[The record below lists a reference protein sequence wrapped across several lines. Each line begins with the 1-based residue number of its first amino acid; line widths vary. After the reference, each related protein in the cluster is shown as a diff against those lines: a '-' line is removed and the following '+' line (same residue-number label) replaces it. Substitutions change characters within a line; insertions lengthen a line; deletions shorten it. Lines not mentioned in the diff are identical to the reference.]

1 MVPEQQNRVRSM
13 EFIII
18 TGLSGAGKSVAM
30 KNMEDIG
37 YYCVDNIPPML
48 VSIFYELCEK
58 STDEHMKKIAVVTDI
73 RAGDVFDDL
82 FASLD
87 KLRAANKK
95 YKILFLDAR
104 DDVLLRRFKETRRK
118 HPLSENSSSTENA
131 VMLERE
137 LLMPVKAR
145 ADYVIDTS
153 LLSTTQLK
161 ERITALFLGNV
172 TLGLTVTCMS
182 FGFKYGLPA
191 EADLV
196 FDVRCLPNPF
206 YIPDLK
212 PHTGLDSCVFDYV
225 MQFEQSKG
233 YAERM
238 IGLVDF
244 SLPLYRSEGK
254 SQLVIAV
261 GCTGGK
267 HRSVTLTRVLYK
279 HLLDSGQRT
288 IVHHRDINKH

>member
-1 MVPEQQNRVRSM
+1 M

-30 KNMEDIG
+30 RNMEDIG

-48 VSIFYELCEK
+48 LPTFYDLCEK
-58 STDEHMKKIAVVTDI
+58 SSDERMKKIAVVTDV

-82 FASLD
+82 FEALDTLKAS
-87 KLRAANKK
+87 KKK

-118 HPLSENSSSTENA
+118 HPLSDICKGSTENA
-131 VMLERE
+131 VLLERD

-153 LLSTTQLK
+153 LLSQTQLK
-161 ERITALFLGNV
+161 ERISSLFLGNV
-172 TLGLTVTCMS
+172 SLGMTVTCLS
-182 FGFKYGLPA
+182 FGFKYGIPS

-206 YIPDLK
+206 YIPELK
-212 PHTGLDSCVFDYV
+212 HHTGLEDCVFDYV
-225 MQFEQSKG
+225 MEFEQSKG

-238 IGLVDF
+238 LSLVDF
-244 SLPLYRSEGK
+244 SLPLYLSEGK
-254 SQLVIAV
+254 SQLVIAI

-279 HLLDSGQRT
+279 HILESGQRA
-288 IVHHRDINKH
+288 IVHHRDIVKD